1 MGSAKLKEL
10 NRISIGTVGLTVV
23 TAVLLFVP
31 LPLFCRIVVVVMFL
45 GWLGF
50 RLGRFLVGSRE
61 GVITRLVFGLMI
73 VLSWLVVS
81 QSIVYYLDRISR
93 FSLLVG
99 LLPLVFFAIHRFN
112 LTETTN
118 QTIIKPKSSIWSRW
132 LSIGIL
138 VGDVV
143 LFFSFLSVRTDEAL
157 RSPWE
162 VVSCSALLA
171 FVSVTWMLLL
181 LCREPDA
188 PFKRS
193 LTALH
198 LFVAYCLSE
207 TVMSLGF
214 GYDPFIHRTAE
225 AHIAEFGN
233 LLPKSPYYIGH
244 YVLIVALHWLSGLS
258 VDVIDRWLV
267 PFLAPLTFPW
277 VASFGLKKVWGMKGS
292 VELWMPLILFLP
304 MLPLTFTVP
313 HALTVVFLL
322 WLVFLAPTV
331 ISSSPL
337 RSLVIGLSVSAMMIH
352 PLLGAVAVGLI
363 ASLFLCHR
371 FRFGGLLSVIINAIL
386 LPILFFIHNWLKGDL
401 PFNFV
406 GLLSDWERFI
416 ALFRNPF
423 FSDLET
429 SFSLLDLLYMYRMIM
444 PAIFVAIVVIGVI
457 FLVHRKMKSSVIQA
471 YILTAVGLLLAI
483 FVLSTSVTLSGIV
496 PGEQLEFS
504 LRLKHAFGVLLLPL
518 FFFGL
523 KSLLDRYLRDS
534 LTATVAGLLLVVAIV
549 ASISW
554 YLTYPQANHIANRSG
569 WCLGRA
575 DVETIEIIAKED
587 NGRPYLVLSNQMLSV
602 AALRTNGFDN
612 FFYALP
618 VTGRTYEYYLA
629 ISHSRR
635 NRGVFEEAFTEF
647 GVARVFYVVHD
658 YESDFHSIV
667 DQLESISDQSWVVAD
682 GRAFVFLFEDMA
694 YN

>member
-198 LFVAYCLSE
+198 LFVAYCLS
-207 TVMSLGF
+207 
-214 GYDPFIHRTAE
+214 
-225 AHIAEFGN
+225 
-233 LLPKSPYYIGH
+233 
-244 YVLIVALHWLSGLS
+244 
-258 VDVIDRWLV
+258 
-267 PFLAPLTFPW
+267 
-277 VASFGLKKVWGMKGS
+277 
-292 VELWMPLILFLP
+292 
-304 MLPLTFTVP
+304 
-313 HALTVVFLL
+313 
-322 WLVFLAPTV
+322 PTV

-363 ASLFLCHR
+363 ASLFLCHP

-401 PFNFV
+401 PFNF
-406 GLLSDWERFI
+406 L
-416 ALFRNPF
+416 
-423 FSDLET
+423 
-429 SFSLLDLLYMYRMIM
+429 
-444 PAIFVAIVVIGVI
+444 
-457 FLVHRKMKSSVIQA
+457 
-471 YILTAVGLLLAI
+471 
-483 FVLSTSVTLSGIV
+483 
-496 PGEQLEFS
+496 
-504 LRLKHAFGVLLLPL
+504 
-518 FFFGL
+518 
-523 KSLLDRYLRDS
+523 
-534 LTATVAGLLLVVAIV
+534 
-549 ASISW
+549 
-554 YLTYPQANHIANRSG
+554 
-569 WCLGRA
+569 
-575 DVETIEIIAKED
+575 
-587 NGRPYLVLSNQMLSV
+587 
-602 AALRTNGFDN
+602 
-612 FFYALP
+612 
-618 VTGRTYEYYLA
+618 
-629 ISHSRR
+629 
-635 NRGVFEEAFTEF
+635 
-647 GVARVFYVVHD
+647 
-658 YESDFHSIV
+658 
-667 DQLESISDQSWVVAD
+667 
-682 GRAFVFLFEDMA
+682 
-694 YN
+694 